1 MSDEERARQLLARAA
16 DSAEDQDLLPAV
28 RQAAVRRRRQRR
40 TGVALLCLLL
50 LGGAVGGSTTLAG
63 HRAPVQPVTLE
74 PAPSGGPVPA
84 PSPSG
89 GPVSAPSLGAP
100 QATALPAAARG
111 RFLVGSAAFSTA
123 ATGWVVGA
131 RCTGT
136 TCSTVVERSTDGGAS
151 FAPVGR
157 LGFDLTPSD
166 VVARVVSLVAA
177 DDHDLLVVEQGV
189 TTAVEI
195 SHDGGVT
202 WSPLALPGGPLAV
215 VNPAGGAG
223 RFWLAAVPAPLTD
236 ASRTHLLLVAAGT
249 GSVTPVAT
257 APDNYGTVAV
267 EGGTAY
273 LTGPDRRLVV
283 ARPGS
288 VITRALPGCGHVQP
302 GAGLLLLS
310 CQTGAAAGSGP
321 KQAWSS
327 ADDGRT
333 WTRRA
338 DPPFGGDLGGLLPLT
353 SRRWLL
359 GTAGGASSLL
369 LTVDGGVSYRS
380 VLSFGDGG
388 AGLTDLAFTDPLH
401 GVVVHGRPDLSSG
414 DVAHRDFG
422 LYVTADGGSSW
433 HQAPITGG

>member
-16 DSAEDQDLLPAV
+16 DSAESRDLLPAV
-28 RQAAVRRRRQRR
+28 RQGAVRRRRQRR

-84 PSPSG
+84 PLL
-89 GPVSAPSLGAP
+89 SAPPAEQEIP
-100 QATALPAAARG
+100 TAAQR
-111 RFLVGSAAFSTA
+111 RFLVGSAAFSTPS
-123 ATGWVVGA
+123 TGWVVGA
-131 RCTGT
+131 RCTST
-136 TCSTVVERSTDGGAS
+136 TCSTVVARTTDGGAS
-151 FAPVGR
+151 FAAVGR
-157 LGFDLTPSD
+157 LGFDLTPTAD
-166 VVARVVSLVAA
+166 QHVASRSVSLVAA

-202 WSPLALPGGPLAV
+202 WTPLALPGGPLAV

-236 ASRTHLLLVAAGT
+236 ASRTHLLLVAAAT

-273 LTGPDRRLVV
+273 LTGSDRRLVV

-359 GTAGGASSLL
+359 DTGGGASSLL
-369 LTVDGGVSYRS
+369 LTLDGGLSYRS
-380 VLSFGDGG
+380 VLPLGDGG
-388 AGLTDLAFTDPLH
+388 AGGTDLAFTDPLH
-401 GVVVHGRPDLSSG
+401 GVVVDGRPDLASG
-414 DVAHRDFG
+414 DAPHPDFG
-422 LYVTADGGSSW
+422 LYLTTDGGSSW
-433 HQAPITGG
+433 HHAPITGG